1 MLNKKKSVKSVSL
14 LRVAQQNVLSWLS
27 SSQSARKS
35 AKVAG
40 SLFSVKSA
48 KSTATLPEEPLTS
61 DVQALLNSAAGVI
74 ECATGGHGRCVN
86 SGCRC
91 RCHKS
96 RARVRSKRRMS
107 I

>member
-1 MLNKKKSVKSVSL
+1 MKKSQKVLSL
-14 LRVAQQNVLSWLS
+14 PRLGQPNAPSWLS
-27 SSQSARKS
+27 SSQSARES

-40 SLFSVKSA
+40 TLFSVKPSKLA
-48 KSTATLPEEPLTS
+48 SHLPEEPLTS
-61 DVQALLNSAAGVI
+61 EIQMLLNSATNVI

-86 SGCRC
+86 SACRC

-96 RARVRSKRRMS
+96 RARTRARRRVG